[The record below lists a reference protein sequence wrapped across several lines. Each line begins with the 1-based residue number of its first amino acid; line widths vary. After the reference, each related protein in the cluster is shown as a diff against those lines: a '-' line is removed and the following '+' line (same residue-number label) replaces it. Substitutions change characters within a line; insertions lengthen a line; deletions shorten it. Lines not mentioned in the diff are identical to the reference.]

1 MTDTLIWISG
11 ATGGIGLALAQTAPY
26 ANARII
32 NISRRQHPDYAT
44 VLCDLTDPASYAAV
58 AASFTRELADFKGT
72 RALFIHNALYNT
84 AGYVAEA
91 DPLETA
97 RALQAN
103 AVAPLILG
111 EMFLRAVKPGY
122 ESGLVMM
129 SSAAARTPYAGSAAY
144 CAAKAGMEMWVRS
157 VRLELENRGRG
168 TWVTAVRPGFV
179 ATPGSIAM
187 SKLPD
192 SVYPAASM
200 LRAALANP
208 GPEVYTPDFAA
219 RQIWDALQ
227 ARPIEPLLLFG
238 TPITAKA

>member
-1 MTDTLIWISG
+1 
-11 ATGGIGLALAQTAPY
+11 
-26 ANARII
+26 
-32 NISRRQHPDYAT
+32 
-44 VLCDLTDPASYAAV
+44 
-58 AASFTRELADFKGT
+58 
-72 RALFIHNALYNT
+72 
-84 AGYVAEA
+84 
-91 DPLETA
+91 
-97 RALQAN
+97 
-103 AVAPLILG
+103 
-111 EMFLRAVKPGY
+111 
-122 ESGLVMM
+122 
-129 SSAAARTPYAGSAAY
+129 
-144 CAAKAGMEMWVRS
+144 MEMWVRS